1 MLLLCVRCN
10 AHTLDYS
17 SHLDERRESAV
28 QSVGDVMDLDS
39 EAATESVCD
48 VDPLCGDVDRSSV
61 NAAVDTS
68 NTEMVTVSHGDV
80 VTETEAMDT
89 DEEKQTRTD
98 TDTAAAA
105 AAASQSSH
113 DDAVAPA
120 GADLTLKD
128 VDDGSLLPQDDE
140 LVSDMTGQWTESAA
154 AGDVDT
160 VIDQSLM
167 SAEAERPLAMT
178 THIDA
183 DTQQRDA
190 KYSPDQSLMQQMPL
204 VADEAVPVDIADGDY
219 REDVDQLQQ
228 QLMLAESEPV
238 TTDTLCTAAGE
249 EMNRV
254 SKPADEPLE
263 SRDENIECQ
272 SELRPAALVTDGEP
286 CGLHAVTEPPPD
298 MDSVGQSLQPDMESV
313 GQALETHTES
323 VGQSS
328 EPDMDSA
335 GQSLETHMESTGQSL
350 QPDVDSVGQSLQPDM
365 ESVVQ
370 SLETHTESAGQSLQ
384 PDTDSVGQSLQPDVD
399 SVVQS
404 LETHTE
410 SASQSLEPDM
420 NSVGQ
425 SLQPDMES
433 VVQSLETH
441 MESTGQSL
449 QPDVD
454 SVGQSLE
461 THMESVGQSLPPGT
475 DIVGQSLEPDMESAG
490 QSVQPDVDNAGQS
503 LETRMDSAGQSL
515 PPGTDIVGQSLETHT
530 DIAGQS
536 LQPAVS
542 SAGQSLQP
550 DVDSVGQSLEPDT
563 ENVGQ
568 SLQPT
573 VNIAGQSLET
583 HTDSVGQSLEPDM
596 ESVGQS
602 LETDMDSAGQSLET
616 QLIEVNSSEP
626 METDATE
633 SEELGSGEVERQSLA
648 AANDEAHDTACSV
661 SMETSHGE
669 QEQLE
674 SLSPLEDAPVAADV
688 SMTGHVEP
696 ASTVCEEAAVVC
708 STERESSATVD
719 AAEEQQVEV
728 DSSEQPRVIDT
739 EPPGVTEQTDTDSS
753 DPASHV
759 TMQDADVRASDQH
772 GPVSSLSHGLSQST
786 PVAVIFP
793 EVMQSSQQA
802 SDIVAPETSVGEDN
816 IPEQEMVQGSTSLQA
831 VAEVQKNVTTAEAV
845 LSETVPDTCLVSA
858 ARVVVEKVAEAESM
872 NILLPE
878 LSTELSSEQ
887 GQREGLSQASS
898 AAKSSLIDSE
908 SSETASSLLSQ
919 EEPAKVEQRRPVTE
933 KPAAQTGTAA
943 KTQKSLPTSPQ
954 RAVKP
959 KASSGRSNTPHKQ
972 ASDTAHQRTAAAV
985 QPQRSGRAQP
995 APSRTSQAA
1004 VTRTQPTTTRAQQQ
1018 PATRA
1023 YQQPPPASVK
1033 PTAPV
1038 TASKQAQ
1045 MSPQPRAALPSR
1057 GAVSLASTAAS
1068 KTTVTAH
1075 VTAQRRQQP
1084 VASVAPSP
1092 VTVSHSSPR
1101 QLRQQQSVAPIV
1113 QPTKTT
1119 GTSHIS
1125 AAQPTPALDSP
1136 KSGKSPVKFVSR
1148 RGHVTNQLQ
1157 YIKNV
1162 VLKALWKHQ
1171 FAWPFYQ
1178 PVDHV
1183 KLNLPVCCPFI
1194 LMLLIYVYFTAGRRV
1209 KYCDQHICLFAHISQ
1224 KPLVQNSQNCL
1235 CLFLRTMAWSGSDHS
1250 RIR

>member
-1 MLLLCVRCN
+1 M
-10 AHTLDYS
+10 
-17 SHLDERRESAV
+17 DERRESGV
-28 QSVGDVMDLDS
+28 LSVGDVMDLDS

-48 VDPLCGDVDRSSV
+48 VDPRCSDVDRSSV

-68 NTEMVTVSHGDV
+68 NSDEMVTVSHDDV

-98 TDTAAAA
+98 TAAAAA
-105 AAASQSSH
+105 AAASQSSL

-128 VDDGSLLPQDDE
+128 DDDGGSLLPQDDE
-140 LVSDMTGQWTESAA
+140 LVNDMTGQWTESAA

-178 THIDA
+178 TDIDA
-183 DTQQRDA
+183 DTSQHDA
-190 KYSPDQSLMQQMPL
+190 NYSLDQSLMQQMPL
-204 VADEAVPVDIADGDY
+204 VADEAVSVDIADGDY
-219 REDVDQLQQ
+219 MEDVDQLQQ

-238 TTDTLCTAAGE
+238 TTDALCTAAGE
-249 EMNRV
+249 EMNGV

-298 MDSVGQSLQPDMESV
+298 MDSVGQSI
-313 GQALETHTES
+313 
-323 VGQSS
+323 
-328 EPDMDSA
+328 EPDVDSA
-335 GQSLETHMESTGQSL
+335 GQSLE
-350 QPDVDSVGQSLQPDM
+350 PDVDSVGQSLQPDLDIAGQ
-365 ESVVQ
+365 SLQPDVDIVGQSLQPDVDSASQ
-370 SLETHTESAGQSLQ
+370 SLETHTESAGQSLE

-399 SVVQS
+399 
-404 LETHTE
+404 
-410 SASQSLEPDM
+410 
-420 NSVGQ
+420 
-425 SLQPDMES
+425 
-433 VVQSLETH
+433 
-441 MESTGQSL
+441 
-449 QPDVD
+449 
-454 SVGQSLE
+454 
-461 THMESVGQSLPPGT
+461 
-475 DIVGQSLEPDMESAG
+475 
-490 QSVQPDVDNAGQS
+490 
-503 LETRMDSAGQSL
+503 
-515 PPGTDIVGQSLETHT
+515 
-530 DIAGQS
+530 IA
-536 LQPAVS
+536 
-542 SAGQSLQP
+542 
-550 DVDSVGQSLEPDT
+550 
-563 ENVGQ
+563 
-568 SLQPT
+568 
-573 VNIAGQSLET
+573 
-583 HTDSVGQSLEPDM
+583 GQSLEPDM

-602 LETDMDSAGQSLET
+602 LEPDTESVGQSLET
-616 QLIEVNSSEP
+616 QLTDMNSSEP
-626 METDATE
+626 METDAAE
-633 SEELGSGEVERQSLA
+633 SEELGSSEVEHQSLA
-648 AANDEAHDTACSV
+648 AADDEAHDTACSV
-661 SMETSHGE
+661 SMELSHGE
-669 QEQLE
+669 QEQFE
-674 SLSPLEDAPVAADV
+674 SLSPVEDAPVADV

-696 ASTVCEEAAVVC
+696 ASTVCDEAAVVC
-708 STERESSATVD
+708 SAERESTATVD
-719 AAEEQQVEV
+719 TAEEQPVEV
-728 DSSEQPRVIDT
+728 DSSEQPLVIHT
-739 EPPGVTEQTDTDSS
+739 EPPSVTEQTDTGSS

-759 TMQDADVRASDQH
+759 TMQDADVCASNQH
-772 GPVSSLSHGLSQST
+772 GPLSSLSHGLSQST

-802 SDIVAPETSVGEDN
+802 SDVENSVAPETSVGEDD
-816 IPEQEMVQGSTSLQA
+816 IPEQETVQGSSSLQA

-845 LSETVPDTCLVSA
+845 LSETVPDSCLVSA

-887 GQREGLSQASS
+887 GQREGLSQPSS
-898 AAKSSLIDSE
+898 AAKSSLMDSE
-908 SSETASSLLSQ
+908 SSETAPSLLSQ
-919 EEPAKVEQRRPVTE
+919 EEPAKVEQRRPATE
-933 KPAAQTGTAA
+933 KPASQTGTAA

-959 KASSGRSNTPHKQ
+959 KASSGRGNTPHKQ

-1004 VTRTQPTTTRAQQQ
+1004 VTRTQPV
-1018 PATRA
+1018 ATRA
-1023 YQQPPPASVK
+1023 HQQPPPASVK

-1057 GAVSLASTAAS
+1057 GAVSVASTAAS

-1119 GTSHIS
+1119 GASHIS

-1183 KLNLPVCCPFI
+1183 KLNLPVC
-1194 LMLLIYVYFTAGRRV
+1194 Y
-1209 KYCDQHICLFAHISQ
+1209 
-1224 KPLVQNSQNCL
+1224 
-1235 CLFLRTMAWSGSDHS
+1235 HS
-1250 RIR
+1250 FSCC

>member
-1 MLLLCVRCN
+1 
-10 AHTLDYS
+10 
-17 SHLDERRESAV
+17 LDERRESGV
-28 QSVGDVMDLDS
+28 LSVGDVMDLDS

-48 VDPLCGDVDRSSV
+48 VDPRCSDVDRSSV

-68 NTEMVTVSHGDV
+68 NSDEMVTVSHDDV

-98 TDTAAAA
+98 TAAAAAA
-105 AAASQSSH
+105 AAASQSSL

-128 VDDGSLLPQDDE
+128 DDDGGSLLPQDDE
-140 LVSDMTGQWTESAA
+140 LVNDMTGQWTESAA

-178 THIDA
+178 TDIDA
-183 DTQQRDA
+183 DTSQHDA
-190 KYSPDQSLMQQMPL
+190 NYSLDQSLMQQMPL
-204 VADEAVPVDIADGDY
+204 VADEAVSVDIADGDY
-219 REDVDQLQQ
+219 MEDVDQLQQ

-238 TTDTLCTAAGE
+238 TTDALCTAAGE
-249 EMNRV
+249 EMNGV

-298 MDSVGQSLQPDMESV
+298 MDSVGQSIEPDVDSAGQSLEPAVDIVGQSLQPDMESV

-323 VGQSS
+323 AGQSLEPDVDSVGQSL

-335 GQSLETHMESTGQSL
+335 GQSLE
-350 QPDVDSVGQSLQPDM
+350 PDVDSVGQSLQPDLDIAGQ
-365 ESVVQ
+365 SLQPDVDIVGQSLQPDVDSASQ
-370 SLETHTESAGQSLQ
+370 SLETHTESAGQSLE

-399 SVVQS
+399 I
-404 LETHTE
+404 
-410 SASQSLEPDM
+410 A
-420 NSVGQ
+420 
-425 SLQPDMES
+425 
-433 VVQSLETH
+433 
-441 MESTGQSL
+441 
-449 QPDVD
+449 
-454 SVGQSLE
+454 
-461 THMESVGQSLPPGT
+461 
-475 DIVGQSLEPDMESAG
+475 GQSLEPDMES
-490 QSVQPDVDNAGQS
+490 
-503 LETRMDSAGQSL
+503 
-515 PPGTDIVGQSLETHT
+515 VGQSLETHT

-536 LQPAVS
+536 LEPDMAF
-542 SAGQSLQP
+542 AGQSLQP
-550 DVDSVGQSLEPDT
+550 DM
-563 ENVGQ
+563 
-568 SLQPT
+568 
-573 VNIAGQSLET
+573 
-583 HTDSVGQSLEPDM
+583 DSVGQSLEPDM

-602 LETDMDSAGQSLET
+602 LEPDTESVGQSLET
-616 QLIEVNSSEP
+616 QLTDMNSSEP
-626 METDATE
+626 METDAAE
-633 SEELGSGEVERQSLA
+633 SEELGSSEVEHQSLA
-648 AANDEAHDTACSV
+648 AADDEAHDTACSV
-661 SMETSHGE
+661 SMELSHGE
-669 QEQLE
+669 QEQFE
-674 SLSPLEDAPVAADV
+674 SLSPVEDAPVADV

-696 ASTVCEEAAVVC
+696 ASTVCDEAAVVC
-708 STERESSATVD
+708 SAERESTATVD
-719 AAEEQQVEV
+719 TAEEQPVEV
-728 DSSEQPRVIDT
+728 DSSEQPLVIHT
-739 EPPGVTEQTDTDSS
+739 EPPSVTEQTDTGSS

-759 TMQDADVRASDQH
+759 TMQDADVCASNQH
-772 GPVSSLSHGLSQST
+772 GPLSSLSHGLSQST

-802 SDIVAPETSVGEDN
+802 SDVENSVAPETSVGEDD
-816 IPEQEMVQGSTSLQA
+816 IPEQETVQGSSSLQA

-845 LSETVPDTCLVSA
+845 LSETVPDSCLVSA

-887 GQREGLSQASS
+887 GQREGLSQPSS
-898 AAKSSLIDSE
+898 AAKSSLMDSE
-908 SSETASSLLSQ
+908 SSETAPSLLSQ
-919 EEPAKVEQRRPVTE
+919 EEPAKVEQRRPATE
-933 KPAAQTGTAA
+933 KPASQTGTAA

-959 KASSGRSNTPHKQ
+959 KASSGRGNTPHKQ

-1004 VTRTQPTTTRAQQQ
+1004 VTRTQPV
-1018 PATRA
+1018 ATRA
-1023 YQQPPPASVK
+1023 HQQPPPASVK

-1057 GAVSLASTAAS
+1057 GAVSVASTAAS

-1119 GTSHIS
+1119 GASHIS

-1183 KLNLPVCCPFI
+1183 KLNLPVC
-1194 LMLLIYVYFTAGRRV
+1194 Y
-1209 KYCDQHICLFAHISQ
+1209 
-1224 KPLVQNSQNCL
+1224 
-1235 CLFLRTMAWSGSDHS
+1235 HS
-1250 RIR
+1250 FSCC